1 MESRERVTFRLR
13 LKPAFPFVD
22 PDAADEYVAYGGA
35 LTPKWIVEAY
45 VHGFFPFFAFKVE
58 DLKWCCPTDR
68 FVIFP
73 KEIHVSHSMR
83 TLMNGG
89 KYRVTFNEA
98 FGKVIRCCAVLR
110 IGDRYA
116 WLGPDMVDAY
126 EELNRL
132 GIARSVEVWEGEEL
146 VGGLYGLRIGKVFYG
161 ESMFSLAPSAS
172 KLALIALARSME
184 QDGGVMID
192 CQYET
197 PHLLTMGGRHI
208 SYEEYMRDTG
218 WKHAWKGQ

>member
-1 MESRERVTFRLR
+1 MERSGSIAFRLR
-13 LKPAFPFVD
+13 RRPAFPFVD

-35 LTPKWIVEAY
+35 LSPEWITEAY
-45 VHGFFPFFAFKVE
+45 VHGFFPFFAFRVE
-58 DLKWCCPTDR
+58 GLKWCCPTDR

-83 TLMNGG
+83 TLMKGG

-98 FGKVIRCCAVLR
+98 FGKVIRSCSALR
-110 IGDRYA
+110 IGERYA
-116 WLGPDMVDAY
+116 WLGPDMIEAY
-126 EELNRL
+126 TELNRL
-132 GIARSVEVWEGEEL
+132 GIARSVEVWEGENL
-146 VGGLYGLRIGKVFYG
+146 VGGLYGLRIGNVFYG

-184 QDGGVMID
+184 LDGGVMID

-197 PHLLTMGGRHI
+197 AHLLTMGGRHI
-208 SYEEYMRDTG
+208 SYDEYMRNIG
-218 WKHAWKGQ
+218 WEQVRDGQ